1 MERTALH
8 RALDRWELLVFVAL
22 LLAHLLV
29 VWRMPVFLT
38 QDGPSHLYNARI
50 LLELWA
56 RDPSGLYSDFFTL
69 NTSFSPNWTGN
80 IILAGLLKFFTPVV
94 AEKMLVSIHMIVLPL
109 AFRYAVRSLK
119 PGPPILASL
128 IFLLTYNFHLVYG
141 FFNFCLGLAVLFW
154 FIGAY
159 HKFRNGPSVKR
170 GVACAFILL
179 LMLAT
184 HPVALLVG
192 FLFTA
197 SDATVNLI
205 ALWRKAP
212 TERSAFFRRVAQ
224 DAAIVGPALLLFLLF
239 LPTSTV
245 DQPPLF
251 QNKWSVEALQ
261 ALLHMDHLVLFNGNE
276 VALFRSMAL
285 LLAILFVAALWKN
298 RSTGLTSVGAPLI
311 LLLACCV
318 AIHFFV
324 SDQLAGGAY
333 LTSRIALIAWMVFA
347 LYIATRTIPTRAIA
361 VGVGGT
367 VVLSASLLFMRYPAH
382 ARCGEQAAAYISSCG
397 SIPDGSTF
405 LPLCFS
411 DQGEFGNVVL
421 SPRIK
426 LFKHM
431 SGYVAAERRLISL
444 DNYEANTA
452 YFQTAW
458 LPSVNPFKQ
467 LCADGDCDIE
477 GEPTSADL
485 TGFEKRTQRR
495 IDHVVLWGD
504 LSRAAQDPRY
514 SAFKQ
519 QLDEWGTTTFAEDG
533 PSQMFRIINKR
544 PAGN

>member
-8 RALDRWELLVFVAL
+8 RILDSWELPVFVAL
-22 LLAHLLV
+22 LLAHLVV
-29 VWRMPVFLT
+29 VWSMPVFLT

-56 RDPSGLYSDFFTL
+56 GDPSGLYSDFFTL

-80 IILAGLLKFFTPVV
+80 LVLAGLLKLLSPVA
-94 AEKMLVSIHMIVLPL
+94 AEKMLVSIHMIALPL
-109 AFRYAVRSLK
+109 AFRYAVRMLK
-119 PGPPILASL
+119 PGPPILSSL

-159 HKFRNGPSVKR
+159 HNFRNGPSAKQ
-170 GVACAFILL
+170 GVLCAFILL

-192 FLFTA
+192 FLFVA
-197 SDATVNLI
+197 SDAMVNLI
-205 ALWRKAP
+205 AHLRNPQTDRP
-212 TERSAFFRRVAQ
+212 TVLNRIAQ
-224 DAAIVGPALLLFLLF
+224 DAAIIGPALLLFLLF
-239 LPTSTV
+239 LPTSSA
-245 DQPPLF
+245 DHPPLF

-261 ALLHMDHLVLFNGNE
+261 ALLRMDHLVLFNGHE
-276 VALFRSMAL
+276 GALFRSVVFL
-285 LLAILFVAALWKN
+285 LTALFVAALWKN
-298 RSTGLTSVGAPLI
+298 RSVRLTSVGAPLA
-311 LLLACCV
+311 LLVVCCV
-318 AIHFFV
+318 AIYFFV

-347 LYIATRTIPTRAIA
+347 LYIATRTIPTRALA
-361 VGVGGT
+361 VGAGGT

-382 ARCGEQAAAYISSCG
+382 SRCGEQAAAYIGSCR

-411 DQGEFGNVVL
+411 DHGEFGDLVL

-431 SGYVAAERRLISL
+431 SGYAAAERRLISL

-458 LPSVNPFKQ
+458 LPNVNPFQQ

-533 PSQMFRIINKR
+533 PSQVFRIIDKKQAAN
-544 PAGN
+544 